1 MRFRSQRSIL
11 AGVDAGTLQ
20 TWLTNAQQA
29 YQDLMTGAK
38 GETYSYPQGDGSKSV
53 TYTRANID
61 RLAMWISEL
70 QAALGLVDHPRRAI
84 GVRF

>member
-1 MRFRSQRSIL
+1 MRFNVNNSIL
-11 AGVDAGTLQ
+11 AGVDQTTLQ

-38 GETYSYPQGDGSKSV
+38 GETYSYTQGDGAKSV
-53 TYTRANID
+53 TYTRANLD
-61 RLAMWISEL
+61 RLAAWISEL
-70 QAALGLVDHPRRAI
+70 QAALGLRRHPRRAI